1 MRQILFVFF
10 IFSINVC
17 YSSFPISNDINP
29 YELNII
35 ESDAVHPER
44 NINATI
50 SFISGILW
58 FPSLV
63 LAIGGALASAASFS
77 AVMIL
82 LTIAFVLMSIIFGIL
97 GLRKKRRRLL
107 AIIGLASGLFCLLLF
122 VI

>member
-63 LAIGGALASAASFS
+63 LAI
-77 AVMIL
+77 
-82 LTIAFVLMSIIFGIL
+82 
-97 GLRKKRRRLL
+97 
-107 AIIGLASGLFCLLLF
+107 
-122 VI
+122 